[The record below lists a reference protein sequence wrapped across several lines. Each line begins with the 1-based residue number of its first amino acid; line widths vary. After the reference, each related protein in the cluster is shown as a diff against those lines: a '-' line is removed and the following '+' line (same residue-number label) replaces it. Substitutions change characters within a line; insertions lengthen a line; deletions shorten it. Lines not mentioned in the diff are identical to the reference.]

1 MSDKNT
7 LYLECRSGISG
18 DMIVASLLDLG
29 ATEENMRRTLAKL
42 PVDGYEI
49 KVQRLRK
56 NGLDICD
63 FDVILEDE
71 ADHKHLQEKMN
82 GHVQVEHGHIHG
94 HVDGSNMHVHEHEKH
109 HEHIHEHREGRECE
123 HDHGVE
129 HTHTHAHVHRTWKD
143 IEQLLETAD
152 LKPRVL
158 ELSLRMFRTVAE
170 AEGKAHGCPPEQV
183 HFHEVGAVDSIVDIV
198 GTAACLEELGVEK
211 VLVSDLWE
219 GSGHVHCQHGVLPVP
234 VPAVLEIAAAHGLT
248 LRQTEQQGE
257 MVTPTGA
264 AIAALSEGRQPS
276 RFRVKRAGLGAGKK
290 EFPKANILRAM
301 LIEEEPEG
309 ELWLLESNI
318 DDCPGEVMGYAMD
331 CLLEAGARDVFFTP
345 IFMKKNRPAY
355 KLSVLCD
362 EEHIREM
369 DEILFRET
377 TTIGVRRCHVERDVL
392 ERRFAEVETEL
403 GAAKVKICALPD
415 GAEVFYPE
423 YESVRE
429 MAKRSGRSYREVYRV
444 VKEAAGIRMRAK
456 R

>member
-18 DMIVASLLDLG
+18 DMTVAALLDLG
-29 ATEENMRRTLAKL
+29 ATEENLRRTLAKL

-56 NGLDICD
+56 NGLDVCD

-82 GHVQVEHGHIHG
+82 GHVQAEHGHVHG
-94 HVDGSNMHVHEHEKH
+94 HEDGGNMHVHEHEKH

-123 HDHGVE
+123 HDHEG
-129 HTHTHAHVHRTWKD
+129 HTHAHVHRTWKD

-158 ELSLRMFRTVAE
+158 ELSRQMFRTVAE
-170 AEGKAHGCPPEQV
+170 AEGKAHGCSPEQV

-318 DDCPGEVMGYAMD
+318 DDCSGEAMGYAMD

-362 EEHIREM
+362 EDHIREM

-423 YESVRE
+423 YESVKE
-429 MAKRSGRSYREVYRV
+429 LAKRSGKSYREVYRL
-444 VKEAAGIRMRAK
+444 VKEKAEK

>member
-1 MSDKNT
+1 MDDKNT

-18 DMIVASLLDLG
+18 DMTVAALLDLG
-29 ATEENMRRTLAKL
+29 ATEENLRRTLAKL

-56 NGLDICD
+56 NGLDVCD
-63 FDVILEDE
+63 FDVILEEE
-71 ADHKHLQEKMN
+71 AEY
-82 GHVQVEHGHIHG
+82 GHTHGHGENHSHEDHSHEG
-94 HVDGSNMHVHEHEKH
+94 H
-109 HEHIHEHREGRECE
+109 R
-123 HDHGVE
+123 
-129 HTHTHAHVHRTWKD
+129 HAHVHRTWED
-143 IEQLLETAD
+143 IRKLLEAAD

-158 ELSLRMFRTVAE
+158 ELSLQMFRTVAE

-264 AIAALSEGRQPS
+264 AIAALSEGRRPS

-377 TTIGVRRCHVERDVL
+377 TTIGVRRCRVERDVL
-392 ERRFAEVETEL
+392 PRRFAEVQTEL

-415 GAEVFYPE
+415 GEEVFYPE

-429 MAKRSGRSYREVYRV
+429 LAKRSGKSYREVYRL
-444 VKEAAGIRMRAK
+444 VKEEAEKREAG
-456 R
+456 

>member
-1 MSDKNT
+1 METKTT

-18 DMIVASLLDLG
+18 DMTVAALLDLG
-29 ATEENMRRTLAKL
+29 ATEENLRRTLEKL

-56 NGLDICD
+56 NGLDVCD
-63 FDVILEDE
+63 FDVILEEEDMHGEHEHDACDHAREHERHEHEMHHHDE
-71 ADHKHLQEKMN
+71 
-82 GHVQVEHGHIHG
+82 HVHSHEHGHGHG
-94 HVDGSNMHVHEHEKH
+94 EHH
-109 HEHIHEHREGRECE
+109 HN
-123 HDHGVE
+123 
-129 HTHTHAHVHRTWKD
+129 HVHRTWKD
-143 IEQLLETAD
+143 IEQVLRAAD

-158 ELSLRMFRTVAE
+158 ELSLEMFRSVAE
-170 AEGKAHGCPPEQV
+170 AEGKAHGCAPEEV

-211 VLVSDLWE
+211 IVVSDLWE

-234 VPAVLEIAAAHGLT
+234 VPAVLAIAAAHGLT

-264 AIAALSEGRQPS
+264 AIAALSEGQHPS
-276 RFRVKRAGLGAGKK
+276 RFRVKKIGLGAGKR

-318 DDCPGEVMGYAMD
+318 DDCSGEVLGYAMER
-331 CLLEAGARDVFFTP
+331 LLEAGARDVFFTP
-345 IFMKKNRPAY
+345 IYMKKNRPAY

-362 EEHIREM
+362 EEKIREM

-377 TTIGVRRCHVERDVL
+377 TTIGVRRCRVERDKL
-392 ERRFAEVETEL
+392 ERRPLEAETPW
-403 GAAKVKICALPD
+403 GTAKVKACVLP
-415 GAEVFYPE
+415 GGEEVFYPE
-423 YESVRE
+423 YESVKGL
-429 MAKRSGRSYREVYRV
+429 AGKSGLGYQEVYQT
-444 VKEAAGIRMRAK
+444 VKEAAMKKGNQNV
-456 R
+456 

>member
-18 DMIVASLLDLG
+18 DMTVAALLDLG
-29 ATEENMRRTLAKL
+29 ATEENLRRTLAKL

-56 NGLDICD
+56 NGLDVCD

-82 GHVQVEHGHIHG
+82 GHVQAEHGHVHG
-94 HVDGSNMHVHEHEKH
+94 HVDGNNMHVHEHEKH
-109 HEHIHEHREGRECE
+109 HEHIHERREGRECE
-123 HDHGVE
+123 HDHEGA
-129 HTHTHAHVHRTWKD
+129 HTHTHVHRTWKD

-158 ELSLRMFRTVAE
+158 ELSRQMFRTVAE

-423 YESVRE
+423 YESVKE
-429 MAKRSGRSYREVYRV
+429 LAKRSGKSYREVYRV
-444 VKEAAGIRMRAK
+444 VKEAAEK

>member
-1 MSDKNT
+1 MDDKNT

-18 DMIVASLLDLG
+18 DMTVAALLDLG
-29 ATEENMRRTLAKL
+29 ATEENLRRTLAKL

-56 NGLDICD
+56 NGLDVCD
-63 FDVILEDE
+63 FDVILEEE
-71 ADHKHLQEKMN
+71 A
-82 GHVQVEHGHIHG
+82 EHGHTHG
-94 HVDGSNMHVHEHEKH
+94 HGENHSHEDHSHEG
-109 HEHIHEHREGRECE
+109 HR
-123 HDHGVE
+123 
-129 HTHTHAHVHRTWKD
+129 HAHVHRTWED
-143 IEQLLETAD
+143 IRKLLEAAD

-158 ELSLRMFRTVAE
+158 ELSLQMFRTVAE

-276 RFRVKRAGLGAGKK
+276 HFRVKRAGLGAGKK

-318 DDCPGEVMGYAMD
+318 DDCSGEVMGYAMD

-377 TTIGVRRCHVERDVL
+377 TTIGVRRCRVERDVL
-392 ERRFAEVETEL
+392 PRRFAEVQTEL

-415 GAEVFYPE
+415 GEEVFYPE

-429 MAKRSGRSYREVYRV
+429 LAKRSGKSYREVYRL
-444 VKEAAGIRMRAK
+444 VKEEAEKREAG
-456 R
+456 

>member
-1 MSDKNT
+1 MDDKNT

-18 DMIVASLLDLG
+18 DMTVAALLDLG
-29 ATEENMRRTLAKL
+29 ATEENLRCTLAKL

-56 NGLDICD
+56 NGLDVCD
-63 FDVILEDE
+63 FDVILEEE
-71 ADHKHLQEKMN
+71 A
-82 GHVQVEHGHIHG
+82 EHGHTHG
-94 HVDGSNMHVHEHEKH
+94 HGENHSHEDHSHEG
-109 HEHIHEHREGRECE
+109 HR
-123 HDHGVE
+123 
-129 HTHTHAHVHRTWKD
+129 HAHVHRTWKD

-158 ELSLRMFRTVAE
+158 ELSRQMFRTVAE
-170 AEGKAHGCPPEQV
+170 AEGKAHGCSPEQV

-276 RFRVKRAGLGAGKK
+276 RFCVKRAGLGAGKK

-318 DDCPGEVMGYAMD
+318 DDCPGEAMGYAMD

-377 TTIGVRRCHVERDVL
+377 TTIGVRRCRVERDVL

-415 GAEVFYPE
+415 GEEVFYPE
-423 YESVRE
+423 YESVKE
-429 MAKRSGRSYREVYRV
+429 LAKRSGKSYREVYRV
-444 VKEAAGIRMRAK
+444 VKEKAEK

>member
-1 MSDKNT
+1 METKTT

-18 DMIVASLLDLG
+18 DMTVAALLDLG
-29 ATEENMRRTLAKL
+29 ATEENLRRTLEKL

-56 NGLDICD
+56 NGLDVCD
-63 FDVILEDE
+63 FDVILEEEDMHGEHEHDACDHAREHERHEHEMHHHDE
-71 ADHKHLQEKMN
+71 
-82 GHVQVEHGHIHG
+82 HVHSHEHGHGHG
-94 HVDGSNMHVHEHEKH
+94 EHH
-109 HEHIHEHREGRECE
+109 HN
-123 HDHGVE
+123 
-129 HTHTHAHVHRTWKD
+129 HVHRTWKD
-143 IEQLLETAD
+143 IEQVLRAAD

-158 ELSLRMFRTVAE
+158 ELSLEMFRSVAE
-170 AEGKAHGCPPEQV
+170 AEGKAHGCAPEEV

-211 VLVSDLWE
+211 VAVSDLWE

-234 VPAVLEIAAAHGLT
+234 VPAVLAIAAAHGLT

-264 AIAALSEGRQPS
+264 AIAALSEGQHPS
-276 RFRVKRAGLGAGKK
+276 RFRVKKIGLGAGKR

-318 DDCPGEVMGYAMD
+318 DDCSGEVLGYAMER
-331 CLLEAGARDVFFTP
+331 LLEAGARDVFFTP
-345 IFMKKNRPAY
+345 IYMKKNRPAY

-362 EEHIREM
+362 EEKIREM

-377 TTIGVRRCHVERDVL
+377 TTIGVRRCRVERDEL
-392 ERRFAEVETEL
+392 ERRPLEAETPW
-403 GAAKVKICALPD
+403 GTAKVKACVLP
-415 GAEVFYPE
+415 GGEEVFYPE
-423 YESVRE
+423 YESVKGL
-429 MAKRSGRSYREVYRV
+429 AGKSGLGYQEVYQT
-444 VKEAAGIRMRAK
+444 VKEAAMKKGSQNV
-456 R
+456 